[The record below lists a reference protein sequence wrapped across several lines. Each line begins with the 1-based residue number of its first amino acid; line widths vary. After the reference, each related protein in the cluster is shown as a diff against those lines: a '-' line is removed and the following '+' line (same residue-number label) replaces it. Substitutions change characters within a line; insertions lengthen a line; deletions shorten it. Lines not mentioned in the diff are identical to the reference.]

1 MTKRWVVSS
10 QKNKKHTLDD
20 LAFGF
25 IDLQRHLLRRLNF
38 CLQALDELWLEK

>member
-1 MTKRWVVSS
+1 MTKRWVVSR
-10 QKNKKHTLDD
+10 QKKKILLDD

-25 IDLQRHLLRRLNF
+25 IDLQRHLLCRVNF